1 MGRFSNRPLHGRLD
15 SRPLHGPLGR
25 VIMRRMRD
33 SKGPR
38 AVIDARSGLGESH
51 DVIVI
56 REHRAVGEFARSLST
71 IFNPFICATVL
82 FVIVARAYSSSTL
95 HFWELSF
102 AGLFFF
108 TIAPMLCV
116 FYLYL
121 SGRISDFDMSDRYE
135 RHRAFMA
142 FVVVDAFAALFLTAV
157 HAPTV
162 LIAITWGYVGAT
174 LAIMS
179 ITRWWKISTHAFGI
193 TGPFAVMFLLF
204 GLQALP
210 YVAIVP
216 LVCWARVYI
225 RSHTVAQVLAG
236 AALAIVS
243 TLVVF
248 RVFHLI

>member
-1 MGRFSNRPLHGRLD
+1 MRERKKP
-15 SRPLHGPLGR
+15 PGPAGFAERQDMLGQR
-25 VIMRRMRD
+25 
-33 SKGPR
+33 
-38 AVIDARSGLGESH
+38 

-56 REHRAVGEFARSLST
+56 REHRAVVEFARSLST
-71 IFNPFICATVL
+71 IFNPFVCATVL
-82 FVIVARAYSSSTL
+82 FVIVARAFSSSTL
-95 HFWELSF
+95 HFWELSI

-121 SGRISDFDMSDRYE
+121 SGRIGDFDMSDRWE
-135 RHRAFMA
+135 RRRAFIA
-142 FVVVDAFAALFLTAV
+142 FIIVYAVAAAFLMAV

-174 LAIMS
+174 LAIMLV
-179 ITRWWKISTHAFGI
+179 TRWWKISTHAFGV

-204 GLQALP
+204 GLQPLP

-216 LVCWARVYI
+216 LVCWARVYL
-225 RSHTVAQVLAG
+225 RAHTIAQVIAG
-236 AALAIVS
+236 AALAVAS

-248 RVFHLI
+248 RVFHIV

>member
-1 MGRFSNRPLHGRLD
+1 
-15 SRPLHGPLGR
+15 
-25 VIMRRMRD
+25 MRE
-33 SKGPR
+33 KTQPNPEFE
-38 AVIDARSGLGESH
+38 ARQDVRSQP

-56 REHRAVGEFARSLST
+56 REHRAVVEFARSLST
-71 IFNPFICATVL
+71 IFNPFVTATAL
-82 FVIVARAYSSSTL
+82 FVIVAKAFSTSTL
-95 HFWELSF
+95 HFWELSV

-121 SGRISDFDMSDRYE
+121 SGRIGDFDMSDRWE
-135 RHRAFMA
+135 RRRAFVA
-142 FVVVDAFAALFLTAV
+142 FVIVYAVAAFFLAAV

-174 LAIMS
+174 LAIML

-193 TGPFAVMFLLF
+193 TGPFAVMFVLF
-204 GLQALP
+204 GLQPLP

-216 LVCWARVYI
+216 LVCWARVYL
-225 RSHTVAQVLAG
+225 RAHTVLQVVG
-236 AALAIVS
+236 GVVLAIVS

-248 RVFHLI
+248 RVFHLV